1 MPSFSDLGV
10 PAVLVKTLDKLGID
24 TPTPIQAA
32 TLPDSL
38 KGRDVLGRGRT
49 GSGKTFAFLLPLVAR
64 LDETRYE
71 IDAYRPRSLVLAP
84 TRELANQIADSLKPL
99 AAAAGLSYTTVF
111 GGVGQNPQVKA
122 LKAGVDVLIACPGR
136 LEDLMGQGFCDLSDV
151 EVCILDEADHMAD
164 MGFLPGVKR
173 ILTKVPREA
182 QHLLFSA
189 TLDGGIDVLVK
200 KFLSNPV
207 THQADS
213 AQSPV
218 ATMEHHVFA
227 VDSDSRI
234 DVLTDLVAWV
244 ERHREPISFPVEVRV
259 AAPDDMWLSTG
270 YERANAYVA
279 VHQYHRGDHRAY
291 FAAFEEIVAAHAGR
305 PHWGKVHGLGA
316 EQLADLYPR
325 HGDFVALRDRL
336 DPERVL
342 TNDYLDRVLGP

>member
-122 LKAGVDVLIACPGR
+122 LKLSLIH
-136 LEDLMGQGFCDLSDV
+136 
-151 EVCILDEADHMAD
+151 I
-164 MGFLPGVKR
+164 
-173 ILTKVPREA
+173 
-182 QHLLFSA
+182 
-189 TLDGGIDVLVK
+189 
-200 KFLSNPV
+200 
-207 THQADS
+207 
-213 AQSPV
+213 
-218 ATMEHHVFA
+218 
-227 VDSDSRI
+227 
-234 DVLTDLVAWV
+234 
-244 ERHREPISFPVEVRV
+244 
-259 AAPDDMWLSTG
+259 
-270 YERANAYVA
+270 
-279 VHQYHRGDHRAY
+279 
-291 FAAFEEIVAAHAGR
+291 
-305 PHWGKVHGLGA
+305 
-316 EQLADLYPR
+316 
-325 HGDFVALRDRL
+325 
-336 DPERVL
+336 
-342 TNDYLDRVLGP
+342 

>member
-234 DVLTDLVAWV
+234 DVLTDLVSAPGRTV
-244 ERHREPISFPVEVRV
+244 VFTRTKHGAKKLAKQLV
-259 AAPDDMWLSTG
+259 AQGVPAVDLHGNLSICP
-270 YERANAYVA
+270 YRA
-279 VHQYHRGDHRAY
+279 
-291 FAAFEEIVAAHAGR
+291 FTI
-305 PHWGKVHGLGA
+305 P
-316 EQLADLYPR
+316 
-325 HGDFVALRDRL
+325 
-336 DPERVL
+336 
-342 TNDYLDRVLGP
+342 